1 MFAPLNTKT
10 EYSFLDSV
18 VKVDDYLETAH
29 RLGYQTVG
37 ICDVGN
43 LHAAFRFVRKAQKFN
58 LQPIISIELNLNGGV
73 YQLLFLLLL
82 KILKVIK
89 TYFGFRRFITMDAVN
104 FLIFKIIY
112 QESP

>member
-43 LHAAFRFVRKAQKFN
+43 LHAAFRFVRKAQN
-58 LQPIISIELNLNGGV
+58 LICNP
-73 YQLLFLLLL
+73 LLVL
-82 KILKVIK
+82 
-89 TYFGFRRFITMDAVN
+89 
-104 FLIFKIIY
+104 
-112 QESP
+112 S

>member
-43 LHAAFRFVRKAQKFN
+43 QTIFM
-58 LQPIISIELNLNGGV
+58 
-73 YQLLFLLLL
+73 LLFVLSEKLKNLICNPLLVL
-82 KILKVIK
+82 
-89 TYFGFRRFITMDAVN
+89 
-104 FLIFKIIY
+104 
-112 QESP
+112 S